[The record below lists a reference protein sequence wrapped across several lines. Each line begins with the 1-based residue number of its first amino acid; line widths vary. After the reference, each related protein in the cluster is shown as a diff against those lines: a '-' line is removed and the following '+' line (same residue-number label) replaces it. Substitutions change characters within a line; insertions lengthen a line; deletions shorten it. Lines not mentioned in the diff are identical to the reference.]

1 MTGIFQSPLWQIMIM
16 YKLNNKYSKITFMLA
31 LAYSMM
37 PYRVDAETSIA
48 SAQPSKQSTENKA
61 DLGKINVSATS
72 EKDEAGYDAVYD
84 KDITN
89 IYLGKD
95 LVERYKGASPADV
108 LKSAVGVFSGDSRNS
123 GALDPNIRGIQGQGR
138 VPVTIDGTEQA
149 ITTWR
154 GYNGANNR
162 NYIDPNLISS
172 IEIEKGPSLTR
183 GVKGSIGGAIMI
195 KTLGIDDVVPID
207 ERFGINLKLET
218 SSNAVKERVPS
229 LTWGQD
235 YRDIPGFTKG
245 FNYVDPA
252 LEITPK
258 TSKDNK
264 LLGLKDNAIRLAIG
278 TRQELFDLMAA
289 YSYRSKGNY
298 FAGKGGAHR
307 YDDPISKKDI
317 EILDGGTRSYDPYLP
332 FVARIY
338 RPGNEVPNTS
348 SEMESWLVK
357 NTWYLANQQT
367 IGLGIRDTKTIYG
380 EIMPSRI
387 GWVRAKD
394 NVVSQWPLANVHQQ
408 AFNLDYKWK
417 PDGNKWVDFD
427 MKFWITRTISDT
439 NTAGG
444 YPREPRERDEVWD
457 VNNKQRDPNIDGRLV
472 DTASTNAHNN
482 RWGVD
487 LSNAFALTPDLD
499 LTLSAN
505 LQRERLGSHDDYEAK
520 SFSSFRSLPRKGRR
534 QENNIAFNFD
544 WRPTS
549 WLALSAGAKRVS
561 YWSKD
566 DFLNER
572 LAAHD
577 LRYSQDKKVVGKGL
591 QYMRTLTDQ
600 EAVLYKK
607 YSNCAD
613 DCFDDLDEF
622 LEYEEKKITESEER
636 DSILRPMAPVD
647 VLWKYHDDGK
657 LYKQDNPYFNGEL
670 DMNER
675 VIDPVTNKEVYKYEY
690 STAQQNS
697 RYVDDSGEILSN
709 SDGGVY
715 REKSEQERWSK
726 QPKRKDHAWAPVF
739 SATAYISDNARI
751 YTRYAEAVRMPS
763 IFEDT
768 VGFSSGLI
776 DKPTR
781 ASKPERSKTVEVGY
795 VHDLSQLLGAERN
808 ADIKFAY
815 YNTVIENIFDRDSNF
830 VFTQL
835 DKQKLSGLELQGR
848 YDNGSFFTHFGLS
861 YNLKN
866 KVCDKTASLM
876 LDPRNQFGVPECI
889 DGGFPGGFLRTAIP
903 PRYSL
908 NLNIGGRL
916 LNENLEIGSRV
927 LYHSS
932 VENKD
937 EKWLMKKIP
946 GAYKG
951 INNNPMRWN
960 SVMTVDAYINYQ
972 VTPDVIIELSGTNLT
987 DRYYLDPLTR
997 SMMPAPGRTFKLSVT
1012 SRF

>member
-1 MTGIFQSPLWQIMIM
+1 M

-31 LAYSMM
+31 LTYSMM
-37 PYRVDAETSIA
+37 PYRVDAETPTA
-48 SAQPSKQSTENKA
+48 SSQPAKQSTENKA

-72 EKDEAGYDAVYD
+72 EKDQAGYDAVYD

-108 LKSAVGVFSGDSRNS
+108 LKSAVGVFSGDARNS

-195 KTLGIDDVVPID
+195 KTLNIDDVVPVD

-218 SSNAVKERVPS
+218 SSNAVKERVPN
-229 LTWGQD
+229 LQLGQD
-235 YRDIPGFTKG
+235 YRDIPDFMQG
-245 FNYVDPA
+245 FNYADPG

-278 TRQELFDLMAA
+278 TRQEYFDLMAA

-307 YDDPISKKDI
+307 YDAPISDEDKV
-317 EILDGGTRSYDPYLP
+317 ILDGGTRAYDPYLP
-332 FVARIY
+332 FAARIY

-348 SEMESWLVK
+348 SEMESWLLK

-367 IGLGIRDTKTIYG
+367 IQFGIRDTKTIYG
-380 EIMPSRI
+380 EIMPSRL
-387 GWVRAKD
+387 GWVRAED
-394 NVVSQWPLANVHQQ
+394 NVVPQWPLANVHQQ
-408 AFNLDYKWK
+408 AFNVDYKWN
-417 PDGNKWVDFD
+417 PDGNNFIDFD

-444 YPREPRERDEVWD
+444 YPREPRDRDEVW
-457 VNNKQRDPNIDGRLV
+457 NKNQQKKDPNKDGRLV

-487 LSNAFALTPDLD
+487 LSNAFALTADLD
-499 LTLSAN
+499 LTLSAS

-520 SFSSFRSLPRKGRR
+520 SFSNFRSLPRKGRR

-549 WLALSAGAKRVS
+549 WLSLSAGARRVS

-572 LAAHD
+572 LAVRDA
-577 LRYSQDKKVVGKGL
+577 RYSKDKKLVGQGL
-591 QYMRTLTDQ
+591 QYKRTLTEQ
-600 EAVLYKK
+600 EAELYKK
-607 YSNCAD
+607 FNE
-613 DCFDDLDEF
+613 CFECLTDDEF
-622 LEYEEKKITESEER
+622 DEYFKKGFSESEER
-636 DSILRPMAPVD
+636 DSILRPTIPVD
-647 VLWKYHDDGK
+647 VLWEYRDDGK

-690 STAQQNS
+690 SGAQNNS
-697 RYVDDSGEILSN
+697 RYVDRSGEILSN
-709 SDGGVY
+709 GDGGLVY
-715 REKSEQERWSK
+715 KEKSEQERWAK

-739 SATAYISDNARI
+739 SATAYVSDNARI

-768 VGFSSGLI
+768 VGFSSSSI
-776 DKPTR
+776 DKPAR
-781 ASKPERSKTVEVGY
+781 AFKPERSKTVEVGY
-795 VHDLSQLLGAERN
+795 VHDLSHLLGAENN

-815 YNTVIENIFDRDSNF
+815 YNTVIENVFDRDSNF
-830 VFTQL
+830 TFTQL
-835 DKQKLSGLELQGR
+835 DKQKLSGLEVQGR
-848 YDNGSFFTHFGLS
+848 YDNGGFFTHFGLS

-866 KVCDKTASLM
+866 KVCDKMETLM
-876 LDPRNQFGVPECI
+876 LDSTNRYGVPECI
-889 DGGFPGGFLRTAIP
+889 DGGFPGGFLRTTIP
-903 PRYSL
+903 PSYSL

-916 LNENLEIGSRV
+916 LDEDLEIGSRV

-937 EKWLMKKIP
+937 EKWLMKKMP
-946 GAYKG
+946 GTYRG

-960 SVMTVDAYINYQ
+960 PVMTVDAYINYK
-972 VTPDVIIELSGTNLT
+972 VTPNIVVELSGTNLT

-1012 SRF
+1012 SQF

>member
-1 MTGIFQSPLWQIMIM
+1 M

-37 PYRVDAETSIA
+37 PYRSDAETL
-48 SAQPSKQSTENKA
+48 AQSSKQPAENKA
-61 DLGKINVSATS
+61 DLGKINVSAAS

-138 VPVTIDGTEQA
+138 IPVTIDGTEQA

-183 GVKGSIGGAIMI
+183 GVKGSIGGAVMI
-195 KTLGIDDVVPID
+195 KTLGIDDVVPVD

-218 SSNAVKERVPS
+218 SSNAVKERVPH
-229 LTWGQD
+229 LVLGQD
-235 YRDIPGFTKG
+235 YRDIPGFNQG

-264 LLGLKDNAIRLAIG
+264 LLGLKDNAIRLALG
-278 TRQELFDLMAA
+278 TRQEYFDLMAA

-307 YDDPISKKDI
+307 YDDPISKEDI
-317 EILDGGTRSYDPYLP
+317 EILDGGTRPYDPYLP

-348 SEMESWLVK
+348 SEMESWLLK
-357 NTWYLANQQT
+357 NNWYLANQQT

-394 NVVSQWPLANVHQQ
+394 NVVPQWPLANVHQQ

-457 VNNKQRDPNIDGRLV
+457 VNKDVNNKQRDPNKDGRLV
-472 DTASTNAHNN
+472 DTASTNTHNN

-487 LSNAFALTPDLD
+487 LSNAFQLTSSLD
-499 LTLSAN
+499 LTLSAS
-505 LQRERLGSHDDYEAK
+505 LQQERLGSHDDYK
-520 SFSSFRSLPRKGRR
+520 GKNFSNFRSPPRKGRR

-549 WLALSAGAKRVS
+549 WLALSAGARRVS

-572 LAAHD
+572 LAARD
-577 LRYSQDKKVVGKGL
+577 IGYSKHEKLVGQGL
-591 QYMRTLTDQ
+591 QYMRTLTER
-600 EAVLYKK
+600 EAILYKK
-607 YSNCAD
+607 YSNCID
-613 DCFDDLDEF
+613 DCFDNLDEF
-622 LEYEEKKITESEER
+622 FEYEEKKITELKER
-636 DSILRPMAPVD
+636 DSILRPMVPVD

-657 LYKQDNPYFNGEL
+657 LYKQDNPYFNGKL

-697 RYVDDSGEILSN
+697 SYIDDSGEILNN
-709 SDGGVY
+709 SDKGVY
-715 REKSEQERWSK
+715 KAKSEQERWSK

-768 VGFSSGLI
+768 VGFSSGLT

-781 ASKPERSKTVEVGY
+781 AFKPERSKTVEVGY

-808 ADIKFAY
+808 ADIRFAY
-815 YNTVIENIFDRDSNF
+815 YNTVIEHVFDRDSNF

-889 DGGFPGGFLRTAIP
+889 DGGFPGGYLRTTIP

-916 LNENLEIGSRV
+916 LDENLEIGSRV
-927 LYHSS
+927 LYHSN

-937 EKWLMKKIP
+937 EKWLMKKLP

-951 INNNPMRWN
+951 INNNPMHWN

-972 VTPDVIIELSGTNLT
+972 VTPDVVVELSGTNLT

>member
-1 MTGIFQSPLWQIMIM
+1 M

-218 SSNAVKERVPS
+218 SSNAVKERVPN
-229 LTWGQD
+229 LTWGKD

-278 TRQELFDLMAA
+278 TRQEFFDLMAA
-289 YSYRSKGNY
+289 YSYRSRGNY

-307 YDDPISKKDI
+307 YDDPISDKDKA
-317 EILDGGTRSYDPYLP
+317 ILDGGIRPYDPYLP
-332 FVARIY
+332 FAARIY

-357 NTWYLANQQT
+357 NTWRLANQQT
-367 IGLGIRDTKTIYG
+367 IEFGIRDTKTIYG

-387 GWVRAKD
+387 SWIRAED
-394 NVVSQWPLANVHQQ
+394 NILSQWPLANVQQQ

-417 PDGNKWVDFD
+417 PDGNQWVDFD
-427 MKFWITRTISDT
+427 MRFWITRTISDT

-444 YPREPRERDEVWD
+444 YPREPRERDAVWD
-457 VNNKQRDPNIDGRLV
+457 VNRQEKNPNIDGRLV
-472 DTASTNAHNN
+472 ETASTNAHNN

-487 LSNAFALTPDLD
+487 LSNAFALTSNLD
-499 LTLSAN
+499 LTLSAS

-577 LRYSQDKKVVGKGL
+577 LRYSKDKRMVGKGL
-591 QYMRTLTDQ
+591 QYMRTLTEQ
-600 EAVLYKK
+600 EAILYKK
-607 YSNCAD
+607 YNNCVD

-622 LEYEEKKITESEER
+622 LEYEEKNIKESEER
-636 DSILRPMAPVD
+636 DSILRPMVPVD

-690 STAQQNS
+690 SAAQQNS

-715 REKSEQERWSK
+715 REKSEHERWSK

-768 VGFSSGLI
+768 VGFSSGLT
-776 DKPTR
+776 DKPAR
-781 ASKPERSKTVEVGY
+781 AFKPERSKTVEVGY

-848 YDNGSFFTHFGLS
+848 YDNGNFFTHFGLS

-889 DGGFPGGFLRTAIP
+889 DGGFPGGFLRTTIP

-916 LNENLEIGSRV
+916 LDENLEIGSRV

-946 GAYKG
+946 GVYKG

-972 VTPDVIIELSGTNLT
+972 VTPDVVVELSGTNLT

>member
-1 MTGIFQSPLWQIMIM
+1 MH
-16 YKLNNKYSKITFMLA
+16 KLSNKYSKITLVMILT
-31 LAYSMM
+31 YNMI
-37 PYRVDAETSIA
+37 PYRVNADTPIPPVQSAKQPAED
-48 SAQPSKQSTENKA
+48 KA

-72 EKDEAGYDAVYD
+72 EKDQAGYDAVYD

-183 GVKGSIGGAIMI
+183 GVKGSIGGAVMI
-195 KTLGIDDVVPID
+195 TTLGIDDVVPAD
-207 ERFGINLKLET
+207 ESFGINLKLET

-229 LTWGQD
+229 LQWGQD

-252 LEITPK
+252 LEIIPK

-264 LLGLKDNAIRLAIG
+264 LFGLKDNAIRLAIG
-278 TRQELFDLMAA
+278 TRQEYFDLMAA

-298 FAGKGGAHR
+298 FAGKGGSHR
-307 YDDPISKKDI
+307 YDAAISDKDKV
-317 EILDGGTRSYDPYLP
+317 ILDGGTRAYDPYLP
-332 FVARIY
+332 FAARIY

-348 SEMESWLVK
+348 SEMESWLLK
-357 NTWYLANQQT
+357 NTWHLANQQT
-367 IGLGIRDTKTIYG
+367 IEFGIRDTKTTYG

-387 GWVRAKD
+387 SWIRAEE
-394 NVVSQWPLANVHQQ
+394 NIVSQWPLANVHQQ
-408 AFNLDYKWK
+408 AFNVDYKWK

-427 MKFWITRTISDT
+427 MKFWVTRTISDT

-444 YPREPRERDEVWD
+444 YPREPRERDDVWD
-457 VNNKQRDPNIDGRLV
+457 VNGKEKDPNKDGSLV
-472 DTASTNAHNN
+472 ETASTNAHNN

-487 LSNAFALTPDLD
+487 LSNAFALTADLD

-520 SFSSFRSLPRKGRR
+520 SFSNFRSLPRKGRR

-572 LAAHD
+572 LAARDH
-577 LRYSQDKKVVGKGL
+577 RYSKDKKLVGQGL
-591 QYMRTLTDQ
+591 QYKRTLTER
-600 EAVLYKK
+600 EAELFKK
-607 YSNCAD
+607 FN
-613 DCFDDLDEF
+613 DCSWCLTDDEF
-622 LEYEEKKITESEER
+622 DKYFEKNFSESEER
-636 DSILRPMAPVD
+636 DSILRPMVPID
-647 VLWKYHDDGK
+647 VLWQYRDDGK
-657 LYKQDNPYFNGEL
+657 LYKQDNPYFNGNI

-675 VIDPVTNKEVYKYEY
+675 VIDPVTKKEVYKYEY
-690 STAQQNS
+690 SGAQSNS
-697 RYVDDSGEILSN
+697 RYIDSSGEILDVG
-709 SDGGVY
+709 DGGLIY
-715 REKSEQERWSK
+715 KQKSEQERWAK
-726 QPKRKDHAWAPVF
+726 QPKRKDYAWAPVF
-739 SATAYISDNARI
+739 SATAYVSDNARI
-751 YTRYAEAVRMPS
+751 YARYAEAVRMPS

-768 VGFSSGLI
+768 VGFSSGFT

-781 ASKPERSKTVEVGY
+781 SFKPERSKTVEVGY
-795 VHDLSQLLGAERN
+795 VHDLSQLLGAEHN

-815 YNTVIENIFDRDSNF
+815 YNTVIENVFDRDSNF
-830 VFTQL
+830 TFTQL
-835 DKQKLSGLELQGR
+835 DKQKLSGLEVQGR
-848 YDNGSFFTHFGLS
+848 YDNGGFFTQFGLS

-866 KVCDKTASLM
+866 KVCDKTSASR
-876 LDPRNQFGVPECI
+876 LDSTNRFGVPECI
-889 DGGFPGGFLRTAIP
+889 DGGFPGGFLRTTIP

-916 LNENLEIGSRV
+916 LDENLEIGSRM

-937 EKWLMKKIP
+937 EKWLMKKMP
-946 GAYKG
+946 GIYKG
-951 INNNPMRWN
+951 ISNNPMRWN
-960 SVMTVDAYINYQ
+960 SVMTVDAYINYK
-972 VTPDVIIELSGTNLT
+972 VAPNVVVELSGTNLT

-1012 SRF
+1012 SQF

>member
-1 MTGIFQSPLWQIMIM
+1 MH
-16 YKLNNKYSKITFMLA
+16 KLNNKYSKITLVMVLT
-31 LAYSMM
+31 YSMI
-37 PYRVDAETSIA
+37 PYRVDADTPK
-48 SAQPSKQSTENKA
+48 QPAENKA

-72 EKDEAGYDAVYD
+72 EKDQAGYDAVYD

-183 GVKGSIGGAIMI
+183 GVKGSIGGAVII
-195 KTLGIDDVVPID
+195 KTLGIDDVVPAD

-218 SSNAVKERVPS
+218 SSNAVKERAPN
-229 LTWGQD
+229 LQLGQD

-278 TRQELFDLMAA
+278 TRQEYFDLMAA

-307 YDDPISKKDI
+307 YDAPISDKDKDI
-317 EILDGGTRSYDPYLP
+317 LEGGTRAYDPYLP

-348 SEMESWLVK
+348 SEMESWLLK
-357 NTWYLANQQT
+357 NTWRLANQQT
-367 IGLGIRDTKTIYG
+367 IGFGIRDTKTIYG
-380 EIMPSRI
+380 EIMPSRL
-387 GWVRAKD
+387 GWVRAED
-394 NVVSQWPLANVHQQ
+394 NVVPQWPLANVHQQ
-408 AFNLDYKWK
+408 AFNVDYKWK
-417 PDGNKWVDFD
+417 PDENKWVDFD
-427 MKFWITRTISDT
+427 MKFWITRTISNT

-444 YPREPRERDEVWD
+444 YPREPRDRDEVWD
-457 VNNKQRDPNIDGRLV
+457 KNQQKRDPSKDGRLV
-472 DTASTNAHNN
+472 DTAATNAHNN

-487 LSNAFALTPDLD
+487 LSNAFALTANLD

-520 SFSSFRSLPRKGRR
+520 SFSNFRSLPRKGRR

-572 LAAHD
+572 LAARD
-577 LRYSQDKKVVGKGL
+577 LRYSKDKKQIGMGL
-591 QYMRTLTDQ
+591 QYMRTLTER
-600 EAVLYKK
+600 EAELLKK
-607 YSNCAD
+607 FNE
-613 DCFDDLDEF
+613 CFECLTDDEF
-622 LEYEEKKITESEER
+622 NEYSEKIFSESKER
-636 DSILRPMAPVD
+636 DSISRPMIPVD
-647 VLWKYHDDGK
+647 VLWQYRDDGK

-675 VIDPVTNKEVYKYEY
+675 VIDPMTNQEVYKYEY
-690 STAQQNS
+690 SDAQSNS
-697 RYVDDSGEILSN
+697 RYIDSSGEILSN
-709 SDGGVY
+709 GDGGLVY
-715 REKSEQERWSK
+715 KQKSEQERWSK
-726 QPKRKDHAWAPVF
+726 QPKRKDYAWAPVF
-739 SATAYISDNARI
+739 SATAYVSDNVRI
-751 YTRYAEAVRMPS
+751 YARYAEAVRMPS

-768 VGFSSGLI
+768 VGFSSGFT
-776 DKPTR
+776 DKPAR
-781 ASKPERSKTVEVGY
+781 AFKPERSKTVEVGY
-795 VHDLSQLLGAERN
+795 VHDLSQLLGAEHN

-815 YNTVIENIFDRDSNF
+815 YNTVIENVFDRDSNF
-830 VFTQL
+830 KFTQL
-835 DKQKLSGLELQGR
+835 DKQKLSGLEVQGR
-848 YDNGSFFTHFGLS
+848 YDNGGFFTQFGLS

-866 KVCDKTASLM
+866 KVCDKTSAGM
-876 LDPRNQFGVPECI
+876 LDSTNQFGVPECI
-889 DGGFPGGFLRTAIP
+889 DGGFPGGFLRTTIP

-916 LNENLEIGSRV
+916 LDEDLEIGSRV

-937 EKWLMKKIP
+937 EKWLMKKMP
-946 GAYKG
+946 GTYKG

-960 SVMTVDAYINYQ
+960 PVMTVDAYINYK
-972 VTPDVIIELSGTNLT
+972 VAPNVVVELSGTNLT

-1012 SRF
+1012 SQF